1 MTFSLRKTV
10 SLTLGLSFLVMT
22 VTGLVLFVTPQ
33 GKVAYWSHW
42 TLMGLGKEEWAGLH
56 ITSMV
61 LLLVTGI
68 WHIYYNWTPLVS
80 YLKEKAKGVSFLKR
94 EFLAALALNVL
105 FVAGTLFAL
114 PPFQTLLDLNDAVKG
129 YWQETQGSPPY
140 GHAEESTLAAFAGY
154 LRIEPDTAMD
164 LLRAKGIA
172 VDGKNEVLLEIAQRN
187 GVTPQALYD
196 ALKVKDRA
204 KSAETGVTFLG
215 RRTLEELAGMEKID
229 LERSLAYLEKK
240 GLPEAG
246 SMRMKQIADH
256 FEMTP
261 LELFE
266 TLQKVSKPVTD

>member
-22 VTGLVLFVTPQ
+22 VTGLVLFITPQ

-80 YLKEKAKGVSFLKR
+80 YLKEKAKGVNFLKR
-94 EFLAALALNVL
+94 EFVAAVLLNTL

-129 YWQETQGSPPY
+129 YWQEMQGSPPY

-154 LRIEPDTAMD
+154 LRIEPDTAID

-172 VDGKNEVLLEIAQRN
+172 VEGKNEVLLEIAQRN

-215 RRTLEELAGMEKID
+215 RRTLEELARMEKID

-240 GLPEAG
+240 GLSEAG
-246 SMRMKQIADH
+246 GMRMKQIADH

-266 TLQKVSKPVTD
+266 TLQKVSRRAAD